1 MDIPAVSM
9 SMNQIRLKQEVGMSV
24 AKMVLDSVKA
34 EGADLLKMMEV
45 NMEIIEGGLNPNVGG
60 NVDIYA

>member
-45 NMEIIEGGLNPNVGG
+45 NMEIIEGGLNTNVGG
-60 NVDIYA
+60 NIDIYA

>member
-1 MDIPAVSM
+1 MDIPAISM

-60 NVDIYA
+60 NVDVYA

>member
-60 NVDIYA
+60 NIDIYA

>member
-45 NMEIIEGGLNPNVGG
+45 NMEIIEGGLNPNVGR
-60 NVDIYA
+60 NIDIYA